1 LEATL
6 PVGYSVY
13 RPTGSAI
20 HTGIDPRVKLA
31 WLGTMF
37 LLSLLFNDPIAL
49 GALLLALFV
58 TAAAARLRLSDLRPY
73 LLLSAWL
80 TLLSVLIWPTYIT
93 TGQPLGKVWFVHVT
107 SDGLLFG
114 LAMGFRISIMIVTA
128 STWMMITAPQLL
140 SAGLTRLGLSAKAG
154 IALAS
159 AIRFIPFMN
168 AERTTI
174 MEAQRARGA
183 DLAAGGPLKRTG
195 RSVLTLVPLFSR
207 AFVTAQNLSVA
218 MDARGLGASPHRTS
232 ATVLRMRRIDRI
244 LVLAAVVAVAIGI
257 LCRVTGWG
265 VLLGSYM

>member
-1 LEATL
+1 M

-13 RPTGSAI
+13 RPTGSTI

-31 WLGTMF
+31 WLGTLF

-49 GALLLALFV
+49 GIILLALLA
-58 TAAAARLRLSDLRPY
+58 TGGAAKLRVSDLRPY

-80 TLLSVLIWPTYIT
+80 SLLSVLIWPTYIT
-93 TGQPLGKVWFVHVT
+93 TGTHLGKVWFVNVT

-114 LAMGFRISIMIVTA
+114 LAMGFRISIMIVA
-128 STWMMITAPQLL
+128 AGVWMMITAPQLL
-140 SAGLTRLGLSAKAG
+140 SAGLTRLGLPAKAG

-183 DLAAGGPLKRTG
+183 NLTAGGPFKRAG

-218 MDARGLGASPHRTS
+218 MDARGLGVSPQRTS
-232 ATVLRMRRIDRI
+232 ATVLRMRNIDRI
-244 LVLAAVVAVAIGI
+244 LVGAAVVAIVIGVF
-257 LCRVTGWG
+257 CRISGYG
-265 VLLGSYM
+265 VLLRSYM